1 MAEVNRGLG
10 IWVQVRLVMWLR
22 WRLFRNGLRKSTA
35 KMNFI
40 MTVITETI
48 WGLLAIA
55 SGIGLMFAGYFLA
68 DGHKTGILTIIVWG
82 FSFFWQFIPVITAQ
96 FAPDFDISGLL
107 RFPLR
112 FPVFF
117 ALSVSYGLADP
128 IALACVYWHICLG
141 IGIGIARPDLAGW
154 VVLVLGASIL
164 MNLLFNRMIF
174 TWLDRL
180 LAKRRTREIMVVV
193 FTLFIIGI
201 QFSQFLLRQEGTR
214 IAGTLTRWMPVLTM
228 LPPGRV
234 AAGLT
239 AAFEG
244 HSSEAFIAAG
254 GVLLY
259 AVAFAGLYTIR
270 LRAKYRGEDLGE
282 SAAPSTRK
290 PVRVRAA
297 AAPAPVPAAPA
308 GGIHFLSAPVAAILA
323 KDIRYFYRNTAM
335 LMNLIIPLILIVFFR
350 VSTMNIA
357 SKGAPHAS
365 IFAGDFGYPVAM
377 FYVFLLTSQ
386 LCQNSLAYEGRG
398 IERLFLSPISFRDV
412 MLAKNIFQG
421 ALIAVEALFVLAII
435 LLMGPPP
442 KLDIMLATWAGLPL
456 VAIIN
461 FIAGNW
467 LSIQFPRKFEF
478 GVRRQNA
485 AGMTVLISMGILLGT
500 MAIIAISSALT
511 IWLAGLWLLPIVLL
525 AMSAAMVAVYRLALG
540 ATSHQA
546 FLKQDALLEQLGK

>member
-1 MAEVNRGLG
+1 MAEVNRGPG
-10 IWVQVRLVMWLR
+10 IAEEIRLVMGLR
-22 WRLFRNGLRKSTA
+22 WRLFRNSLRKSTA

-48 WGLLAIA
+48 WGLLGIG
-55 SGIGLMFAGYFLA
+55 SGIGMIFAGYYLA
-68 DGHKTGILTIIVWG
+68 AESKTGILTIIVWA
-82 FSFFWQFIPVITAQ
+82 FAFFWQVIPILTAQ

-128 IALACVYWHICLG
+128 IALTCVFWHVCLG
-141 IGIGIARPDLAGW
+141 IGIIVARPDLAG
-154 VVLVLGASIL
+154 LVTLILGASIL

-201 QFSQFLLRQEGTR
+201 QFSQFLFRQEGSR
-214 IAGTLTRWMPVLTM
+214 IAHTLTRWMPVLTM

-234 AAGLT
+234 AAGLV
-239 AAFEG
+239 AAFAG
-244 HSSEAFIAAG
+244 QSGNAFMAAS

-259 AVAFAGLYTIR
+259 AVVFAGLYLIR

-282 SAAPSTRK
+282 SAAPSVRK

-297 AAPAPVPAAPA
+297 IPPTVVAASDKD
-308 GGIHFLSAPVAAILA
+308 IHFLRAPVAAILA
-323 KDIRYFYRNTAM
+323 KDFRYFYRNTAM
-335 LMNLIIPLILIVFFR
+335 LMNLVLPLILIVFFR
-350 VSTMNIA
+350 VSTMNLTGRNMPR
-357 SKGAPHAS
+357 SS
-365 IFAGDFGYPVAM
+365 IFAGDFGYPFAM

-398 IERLFLSPISFRDV
+398 VERLFLSPIAFRDV

-421 ALIAVEALFVLAII
+421 TLMAVEALFVLGII
-435 LLMGPPP
+435 LLMGPAP
-442 KLDIMLATWAGLPL
+442 KIDILLATWAGLPL

-478 GVRRQNA
+478 GVRRQSA

-500 MAIIAISSALT
+500 AAIVAIASALT

-525 AMSAAMVAVYRLALG
+525 AMSGAMVGIYRMALG
-540 ATSHQA
+540 ATSRQA
-546 FLKQDALLEQLGK
+546 LLKQDALLEQLAK